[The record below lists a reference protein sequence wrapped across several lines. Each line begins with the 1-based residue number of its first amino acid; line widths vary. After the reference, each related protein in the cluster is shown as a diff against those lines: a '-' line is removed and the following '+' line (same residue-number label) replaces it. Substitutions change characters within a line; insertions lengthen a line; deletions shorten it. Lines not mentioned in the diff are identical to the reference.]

1 MDIFCLIFP
10 QGFGS
15 ENDSEWPMW
24 LETLTTLSHLLVV
37 INSSVNFGIYLLKRN
52 IRYPASDCHKCRQ
65 SRQGMRNESAS
76 TGTGECP
83 RFMHRFH
90 LELEESVRS
99 NTVRS
104 ERSRTESWGSG
115 GESLISRSS
124 RIRKSQRS
132 QRRRMRVSTVE
143 CDAPDIIQNT
153 SDMQPRSESVC
164 F

>member
-1 MDIFCLIFP
+1 
-10 QGFGS
+10 
-15 ENDSEWPMW
+15 MW
-24 LETLTTLSHLLVV
+24 LQTLTTLSHLLVV
-37 INSSVNFGIYLLKRN
+37 INSSVNFCIYLVKRN

-65 SRQGMRNESAS
+65 SRQGIRHESAS

-90 LELEESVRS
+90 LDLEESCRS
-99 NTVRS
+99 NTMRS
-104 ERSRTESWGSG
+104 ERSRTGSWWSG

-132 QRRRMRVSTVE
+132 QRRNMRVSAVE
-143 CDAPDIIQNT
+143 FDAPDIIQNT
-153 SDMQPRSESVC
+153 SDMHRRSRRSGSVC